1 MITDD
6 WKYYYKMARGGSWD
20 TTNLLYTPMVN
31 PEETVMCLIYDE
43 THEYQKDSKGLTK
56 DLVNFFFEREVKYL
70 ETFQSYKWAPKLFD
84 IDYANRT
91 IFTEFYPNTINRILL
106 TPDRNLDLE
115 YPNWKDQI
123 FSMLK
128 DIDQAGYYKMA
139 LYPHCFFFDKNS
151 QLKTIDFYSCVEKDN
166 CLIPRNKVE
175 GLIGGDST
183 GRFNNATVGSNVD
196 FEIFFKTTMLTHL
209 AQRWPDNPFPE
220 FYKELTNV

>member
-1 MITDD
+1 MNIDN
-6 WKYYYKMARGGSWD
+6 WKYLYKIAEGGTTH

-31 PEETVMCLIYDE
+31 LKETIMCLIYDE
-43 THEYQKDSKGLTK
+43 EHEYQKDSSGLTK
-56 DLVNFFFEREVKYL
+56 DLIDFFFEREVKYL
-70 ETFQSYKWAPKLFD
+70 EIFQSYRWAPKLLDVNFKS
-84 IDYANRT
+84 RT
-91 IFTEFYPNTINRILL
+91 IFTEFFPNTINRILM
-106 TPDRNLDLE
+106 DKNRNLDIE
-115 YPNWKDQI
+115 YPDWKDQI
-123 FSMLK
+123 FAMLK

-183 GRFNNATVGSNVD
+183 GRFDTATVNGNVD

-209 AQRWPDNPFPE
+209 AQRWPDNPFPN
-220 FYKELTNV
+220 FYKELKNV